1 MKHLF
6 LVVLFF
12 SVNLVYAK
20 DDCQALLEQ
29 HLESDMDLSYQE
41 FDQTMDSGFRQLSA
55 QGCHSESADL
65 IERYIE
71 VNSAEQSSLR
81 WHIAQSR
88 AMAGQNTEAIRYART
103 TLLEEEDFSERAL
116 RWNDYVLATIA
127 FLEGNR
133 EQLLFHR
140 EKIAEGV
147 GEHPGNELN
156 LRLIDALVGHSGT
169 DYSAALKSLQA
180 E

>member
-1 MKHLF
+1 MKHLIF
-6 LVVLFF
+6 AVLFF
-12 SVNLVYAK
+12 SYAFVYAE
-20 DDCQALLEQ
+20 DDCQALLER
-29 HLESDMDLSYQE
+29 HLETDMDLSYKE
-41 FDQTMDSGFRQLSA
+41 FDQTMGSGFRVLSA

-81 WHIAQSR
+81 WHIAQER
-88 AMAGQNTEAIRYART
+88 AMAGENSEAVHYART
-103 TLLEEEDFSERAL
+103 TLLEQEDFSERAL

-133 EQLLFHR
+133 DKLRFHR
-140 EKIAEGV
+140 DQIAEGV

-156 LRLIDALVGHSGT
+156 LRLIDALVGYPGS
-169 DYSAALKSLQA
+169 DYSAALESLQTQ
-180 E
+180 